1 MPGFGLELGGGPAA
15 GGQVPER
22 GVPQLVQGPAGAVR
36 VVRRAAELDER
47 TGQALSART
56 GEDLAGLMADLPP
69 LAVAEVTDAAGPRR
83 AGYRA
88 LAAWAAVAVAAIG
101 SVVVVLA
108 VRGPGHGALFPWW
121 LIPFAFLVLRRLG
134 RSTLGADDCAL
145 AALVSRITK
154 CRLGHDALTGTAPS
168 DTVPSVTQCLS
179 DIVP

>member
-1 MPGFGLELGGGPAA
+1 
-15 GGQVPER
+15 
-22 GVPQLVQGPAGAVR
+22 
-36 VVRRAAELDER
+36 
-47 TGQALSART
+47 
-56 GEDLAGLMADLPP
+56 MADLPP

-134 RSTLGADDCAL
+134 RSTA
-145 AALVSRITK
+145 R
-154 CRLGHDALTGTAPS
+154 RR
-168 DTVPSVTQCLS
+168 
-179 DIVP
+179 

>member
-1 MPGFGLELGGGPAA
+1 MDTSPRASAA
-15 GGQVPER
+15 GYLRVSDADRDSALAELSEHFQ
-22 GVPQLVQGPAGAVR
+22 AGR
-36 VVRRAAELDER
+36 LTAAELDER

-69 LAVAEVTDAAGPRR
+69 LAVAEVTGAAGPRR

-88 LAAWAAVAVAAIG
+88 AAAWAAVAVAAIG

-134 RSTLGADDCAL
+134 RSTA
-145 AALVSRITK
+145 R
-154 CRLGHDALTGTAPS
+154 RR
-168 DTVPSVTQCLS
+168 
-179 DIVP
+179 

>member
-1 MPGFGLELGGGPAA
+1 MDTSPRASAA
-15 GGQVPER
+15 GYLRVSDADRDSALAELSEHFQ
-22 GVPQLVQGPAGAVR
+22 AGR
-36 VVRRAAELDER
+36 LTAAELDER

-101 SVVVVLA
+101 SVLA

-134 RSTLGADDCAL
+134 RSTA
-145 AALVSRITK
+145 R
-154 CRLGHDALTGTAPS
+154 RR
-168 DTVPSVTQCLS
+168 
-179 DIVP
+179 

>member
-1 MPGFGLELGGGPAA
+1 MDTSPRASAA
-15 GGQVPER
+15 GYLRVSDADRDSALAELSEHFQ
-22 GVPQLVQGPAGAVR
+22 AGR
-36 VVRRAAELDER
+36 LTAAELDER

-56 GEDLAGLMADLPP
+56 WEDLAGLMADLPP
-69 LAVAEVTDAAGPRR
+69 LAVAEVTNAAGPRR

-134 RSTLGADDCAL
+134 RSTA
-145 AALVSRITK
+145 RRR
-154 CRLGHDALTGTAPS
+154 RLRAGGPGVPDNKVPFGTWCPQWHC
-168 DTVPSVTQCLS
+168 P
-179 DIVP
+179 